1 MKRIQNRFNN
11 LAAMAKQIESSRRIK
26 TEQRTGGESWIRGQ
40 QPRTYTSTSYNMDWK
55 GYRQWSASVELLLN
69 QVFGENSPHVINF
82 NKTNLNHEYQDFEVR
97 YPVFL
102 AAKDDYE
109 NGYIF
114 DVRSLVSAKVFSD
127 ELEQAE
133 ELIKKKHT
141 TAAAVIAGT
150 VLETTI
156 RELAQQHGVDLGSV
170 NKMNSDLAKEGVY
183 NDAMKDQV
191 QAWYKIRNNAA
202 HGKPDEFTD
211 SQVEVMIQGIRNFV
225 ADQMK

>member
-1 MKRIQNRFNN
+1 MKRIQKRFDQ
-11 LAAMAKQIESSRRIK
+11 LSAVADEIVDSLKIGTVKVPSSI
-26 TEQRTGGESWIRGQ
+26 QYLDA
-40 QPRTYTSTSYNMDWK
+40 PTSYYDAESYNLDTNK
-55 GYRQWSASVELLLN
+55 YHQWHSSVEALLV
-69 QVFGENSPHVINF
+69 QVFGKDFPHYINF
-82 NKTNLNHEYQDFEVR
+82 VRPLDGNRHECFHFHR
-97 YPVFL
+97 SILL

-114 DVRSLVSAKVFSD
+114 DVRFLVSAKVFSD

-133 ELIKKKHT
+133 ELLKKKHT

-156 RELAQQHGVDLGSV
+156 RELAQQNGVDLGSV

-183 NDAMKDQV
+183 NDAMKDQI
-191 QAWYKIRNNAA
+191 QAWYKLRNNAA
-202 HGKPDEFTD
+202 HGKPDEFTE

-225 ADQMK
+225 AEQMK

>member
-1 MKRIQNRFNN
+1 MAPQMKRILKRFED
-11 LAAMAKQIESSRRIK
+11 LAAKAVEINESKTTGKERRYSGTRNERLIDTVQLDFNK
-26 TEQRTGGESWIRGQ
+26 A
-40 QPRTYTSTSYNMDWK
+40 
-55 GYRQWSASVELLLN
+55 RQWYSSVETLLF
-69 QVFGENSPHVINF
+69 QTFGKESPAYYNF
-82 NKTNLNHEYQDFEVR
+82 TVTLVDHNCHEYFDFR
-97 YPVFL
+97 HAVFL

-133 ELIKKKHT
+133 ELLKKKHT

-156 RELAQQHGVDLGSV
+156 RELAQQHGLDLGSV
-170 NKMNSDLAKEGVY
+170 NKMNSDLVKANVY
-183 NDAMKDQV
+183 NDAVKDQV
-191 QAWYKIRNNAA
+191 QALYKIRNNAA
-202 HGKPDEFTD
+202 YDKPDEFTD

-225 ADQMK
+225 AEQMK

>member
-1 MKRIQNRFNN
+1 MKRIQKRFEE
-11 LAAMAKQIESSRRIK
+11 LAERAKNIDESKTTGSRK
-26 TEQRTGGESWIRGQ
+26 KATGIARGEKIYTNYT
-40 QPRTYTSTSYNMDWK
+40 TYLIDAAQAT
-55 GYRQWSASVELLLN
+55 QWYSSVENLLV
-69 QVFGENSPHVINF
+69 QVLGKDSTHHKNFSQELSGNSHDIF
-82 NKTNLNHEYQDFEVR
+82 DHR
-97 YPVFL
+97 HAIFL

-109 NGYIF
+109 NGYIY

-133 ELIKKKHT
+133 ELLKKKHT

-156 RELAQQHGVDLGSV
+156 RELAQQHGVDLGGV

-202 HGKPDEFTD
+202 HGKPDELTE

-225 ADQMK
+225 AEQMK